1 MLSLDKGFGPNSEH
15 LDRSTDSTN
24 KNRYILMDTTDNKRY
39 VAIGLM
45 LFAILFGAGNLIF
58 PASMGQA
65 AGENYWW
72 AFIGFCITGVGL
84 PLLAIMAMAYAGCND
99 LQEAAGRAHPLY
111 GLFYTVVV
119 YMSIGP
125 CFAIPRTGTV
135 AYEIGIRPFLSDG
148 IAETGLWVFL
158 VLFFV
163 VSYWL
168 AASPQKLVDRVGKLL
183 TPALVLTLVALIAK
197 SIFTPLGDV
206 QVAQAAYADGLTA
219 TVQGV
224 LDGYNTLDA
233 IAAFVFATLVTNFV
247 KEGGAKTTSEI
258 ASQVYKSGIIAV
270 SLLAVI
276 YFFIAKI
283 GAESVVLIGM
293 QETGAPVLAKSAMA
307 LFGNLGAV
315 LLSVIVLL
323 ACLTTS
329 IGLITC
335 CSAYFMR
342 LVGRLTY
349 KQYCLLFTVVSFLIG
364 MFGLKTIIVSTIP
377 VLMFVYPLC
386 VILIVLLF
394 TDKLF
399 GGRQCV
405 YAWTTAFTFVMATV
419 SGLETAGVN
428 LGAVSEMIKAYV
440 PLASYGLAWIPF
452 AVVGYVVGLVWKAA
466 VPTTKCY
473 CTKAC

>member
-1 MLSLDKGFGPNSEH
+1 MQN
-15 LDRSTDSTN
+15 
-24 KNRYILMDTTDNKRY
+24 TDNKRF

-65 AGENYWW
+65 SGDHFVW

-135 AYEIGIRPFLSDG
+135 AFEIGLRPFLTEG
-148 IAETGLWVFL
+148 QVEMGLWIFL

-168 AASPQKLVDRVGKLL
+168 AATPQKLVDRVGKIL
-183 TPALVLTLVALIAK
+183 TPALVLTLGALIVK
-197 SIFTPLGDV
+197 SVVDPLGV
-206 QVAQAAYADGLTA
+206 PQAAQPNYAGVLTA
-219 TVQGV
+219 TVAGI

-247 KEGGAKTTSEI
+247 REGGAKTAKEVT
-258 ASQVYKSGIIAV
+258 SQVYKSGILAV

-283 GAESVVLIGM
+283 GAESVTAIGM
-293 QETGAPVLAKSAMA
+293 QDTGAPVLAETAKI
-307 LFGNLGAV
+307 LFGNFGAI

-335 CSAYFMR
+335 CAAYFMR
-342 LVGRLTY
+342 IVGRLTY
-349 KQYCLLFTVVSFLIG
+349 KQYCLLFTIVSFLIG

-399 GGRQCV
+399 DGSQCV
-405 YAWTTAFTFVMATV
+405 YAFTTAFTFVMAAV

-428 LGAVSEMIKAYV
+428 LGAISEAIKAYV
-440 PLASYGLAWIPF
+440 PFAQYGLAWVPF
-452 AVVGYVVGLVWKAA
+452 AVTGYVLGLAYKAA
-466 VPTTKCY
+466 VPC
-473 CTKAC
+473 KACCKPA